1 MDAVETLVARAAPGH
16 RYALWDLWTAL
27 SQAAGDREHAERA
40 LDALASAPPWL
51 WPELDT
57 ARRAVW
63 YSAPAVAPV
72 PEPRGLWRLRHR
84 PPEPDTPLAV
94 LAAAC
99 AHDGHERERAVRH
112 PAMRHD
118 PRLLPILVIRAAD
131 WVAQVRS
138 AAADVLDQVL
148 AVPTGATLG
157 TVAPVAVRIGGR
169 RRGEAVVRMVRDA
182 LSRAGDEVLTALR
195 SSADI
200 PTRRFAYRACL
211 DGRRIGEAELI
222 HAARH
227 EEDIVSRTLC
237 AEAVAEMDRPDLLRE
252 LLANRAAQVRA
263 TALTALVRLGAPEHG
278 ERMLGD
284 VSPVVRLTA
293 QWAVRRAGGDPAEF
307 YRRLLDEPPGHG
319 LRHLVAGLG
328 ECGTPADAPIVL
340 PSLTDESPR
349 VRAEAVRAACRLGAR
364 VDLAAM
370 LVDPAP
376 VVVRHV
382 AEALRDAP
390 PPEDRL
396 WPLLDGG
403 RPPHV
408 RRAAHRLLT
417 RTDMWNRLKADLVLL
432 TGPDESLRARARAG
446 VDDWL
451 TRQAATAYAGPPEP
465 LRGELA
471 ALVERAHD
479 ALGERTAR
487 VLTWHLRT
495 TSKIDNVPE

>member
-1 MDAVETLVARAAPGH
+1 MVETFETLVARAAPGH
-16 RYALWDLWTAL
+16 QYVLWDLWTAL
-27 SQAAGDREHAERA
+27 FRAAAHREHAERA
-40 LDALASAPPWL
+40 LDALAAAPPRL
-51 WPELDT
+51 WPELDP
-57 ARRAVW
+57 ARRRGW
-63 YSAPAVAPV
+63 YSALMDVTTPV
-72 PEPRGLWRLRHR
+72 
-84 PPEPDTPLAV
+84 PDTPLAV

-99 AHDGHERERAVRH
+99 AYDGHERERAVRH
-112 PAMRHD
+112 PAMRRD

-131 WVAQVRS
+131 WVTEVRS

-148 AVPTGATLG
+148 ATPTATVME
-157 TVAPVAVRIGGR
+157 TVAPVAVRLGRR

-182 LSRAGDEVLTALR
+182 ITRASDEVLTALR

-211 DGRRIGEAELI
+211 DGGRLGEADLV
-222 HAARH
+222 HAAQH
-227 EEDIVSRTLC
+227 EEDMACRTLC
-237 AEAVAEMDRPDLLRE
+237 AEAVAGLDRPDLLRG
-252 LLANRAAQVRA
+252 LLANRAARVRA
-263 TALTALVRLGAPEHG
+263 TAMTALVRLGTPEHG

-284 VSPVVRLTA
+284 GSPVVRLTA

-307 YRRLLDEPPGHG
+307 YRRLLDERPGHG

-328 ECGTPADAPIVL
+328 ECGTPADASIVL
-340 PSLTDESPR
+340 PHLADESPR
-349 VRAEAVRAACRLGAR
+349 VRAEAVRAVSRLGAR
-364 VDLAAM
+364 ADLAAM

-408 RRAAHRLLT
+408 RRAARRLLAG
-417 RTDMWNRLKADLVLL
+417 TDRWNRLKADLILL
-432 TGPDESLRARARAG
+432 SGPDESLRERARAG

-451 TRQAATAYAGPPEP
+451 ARQAATAYAGPPEP
-465 LRGELA
+465 LCRELA
-471 ALVERAHD
+471 ALVKQTYD

-495 TSKIDNVPE
+495 ACGP

>member
-1 MDAVETLVARAAPGH
+1 MAETVETLVARAAPGH
-16 RYALWDLWTAL
+16 QYVLWDLWEAL
-27 SQAAGDREHAERA
+27 FRAAADREHAEHA
-40 LDALASAPPWL
+40 VDALAAAPLRL
-51 WPELDT
+51 WPELDL
-57 ARRAVW
+57 ARRRGW
-63 YSAPAVAPV
+63 YSALTDVAAPV
-72 PEPRGLWRLRHR
+72 
-84 PPEPDTPLAV
+84 PDTPLAV

-99 AHDGHERERAVRH
+99 AYDGRERERAVRH

-131 WVAQVRS
+131 WVAEVRS

-148 AVPTGATLG
+148 AAPTAAVLE
-157 TVAPVAVRIGGR
+157 TVAPVAVRLGGR
-169 RRGEAVVRMVRDA
+169 RHGEAVVHMVRDA
-182 LSRAGDEVLTALR
+182 ITRTSDEVLAALR

-211 DGRRIGEAELI
+211 DDGRLGEADLI
-222 HAARH
+222 HAAQH
-227 EEDIVSRTLC
+227 EHDMTCRTLC
-237 AEAVAEMDRPDLLRE
+237 AEAVAGLDRPDLLRW
-252 LLANRAAQVRA
+252 LLATRAARVRA

-284 VSPVVRLTA
+284 GSSVVRLTA

-307 YRRLLDEPPGHG
+307 YRRRLAARPRRGARD
-319 LRHLVAGLG
+319 LVAGLG
-328 ECGTPADAPIVL
+328 ECGTPADARIVL
-340 PSLTDESPR
+340 PYLADESPR

-376 VVVRHV
+376 VVVRHA

-408 RRAAHRLLT
+408 RQAARRLLAGAD
-417 RTDMWNRLKADLVLL
+417 RWSRLKADLILL
-432 TGPDESLRARARAG
+432 TGSDESLRARARAG

-451 TRQAATAYAGPPEP
+451 TRQAATAYAGPSEP
-465 LRGELA
+465 LCDELA
-471 ALVERAHD
+471 ALVQEAYD

-495 TSKIDNVPE
+495 ACGP